1 MLSLLLGGSGMQFGQ
16 LKWRDFIALF
26 GGVAAWPI
34 AARAQQIEQ
43 VRRVGV
49 LMMSGQ
55 DGADQPAVMRIEQRL
70 RDLGWTEGRNIRIDV
85 RWSEGDLEKA
95 RAHAKTLAESSD
107 VIVTQGAI
115 ATRIAREQTGTVPI
129 VFWLVPDPVG
139 LGLVSNLARPGTNV
153 TGFTNLEW
161 SIASKWLEL
170 LREFRPSI
178 TRTSLLFN
186 PDVAPYA
193 DHFMENLKDAG
204 SRLGVAVSAMHARNV
219 TQIETAMTA
228 FADGNLTRLLVLPDA
243 LTVIHLEQI
252 VKLAMHLRLPAI
264 YPYRMFTVAGGLV
277 SYGVN
282 VPEHAGQTAMYIDRI
297 LKGEQPGTL
306 PVQAP
311 TKFELVVNIKTAKA
325 LNLAVPL
332 IRDPE
337 SVRGRT

>member
-1 MLSLLLGGSGMQFGQ
+1 MQFSQ
-16 LKWRDFIALF
+16 LQRREFITTLLS
-26 GGVAAWPI
+26 GAAAVWPL
-34 AARAQQIEQ
+34 AASAQQTEQ
-43 VRRVGV
+43 MRRVGV

-55 DGADQPAVMRIEQRL
+55 DGADQPSVMRLAQRM
-70 RDLGWTEGRNIRIDV
+70 RDLGWIEGRNIRIDV

-95 RAHAKTLAESSD
+95 RANAKALAETSD

-115 ATRIAREQTGTVPI
+115 ATRIAREQTGTIPI

-139 LGLVSNLARPGTNV
+139 LGLVSNLARPEGNV

-170 LREFRPSI
+170 LREFKPSI
-178 TRTSLLFN
+178 IRASLLFN

-193 DHFMENLKDAG
+193 DHFMANLKDAG
-204 SRLGVAVSAMHARNV
+204 SRLGVTVSAMHARNV
-219 TQIETAMTA
+219 AQIETAMTA
-228 FADGNLTRLLVLPDA
+228 FADGNLTGLLVLPDA

-264 YPYRMFTVAGGLV
+264 YPYRMFAVAGGLV

-282 VPEHAGQTAMYIDRI
+282 VPEHAGQAATYIDRI
-297 LKGEQPGTL
+297 LKGEQPGSL

-311 TKFELVVNIKTAKA
+311 TKFELVVNIKTAEA
-325 LNLAVPL
+325 LNLTVPQ
-332 IRDPE
+332 IMQMTADE
-337 SVRGRT
+337 AIE